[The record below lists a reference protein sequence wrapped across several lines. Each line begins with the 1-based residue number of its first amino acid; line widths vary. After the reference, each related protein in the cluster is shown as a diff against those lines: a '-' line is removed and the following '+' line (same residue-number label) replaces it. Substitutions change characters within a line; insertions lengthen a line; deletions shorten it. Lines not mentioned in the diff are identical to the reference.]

1 MTAIIYFGEI
11 LVASSLA
18 IVLLAIS
25 QLRMSSDAVLFAGG
39 VVAWTLAEY
48 VVHRFVLHGIAPTEH
63 RQHHAN
69 PDGAVLTTFWQ
80 IWICFALVYLIAGGA
95 SGAARRLDAVHEL
108 PFLAHAAMEPMNC
121 TVHYRKDICEI
132 WVGTQVPTV
141 TQAAVATLTGMPKE
155 AIVIHN
161 QYLGGGFG
169 RRLEPDGT
177 LLAVKIAKQIDGPVK
192 VIWSREEDIQHDVYR
207 PYYYDRI
214 SAGLDEAGRPIAWH
228 HRVCGSS
235 VVARF
240 APPLFKNGLDF
251 DAVEGAAEPPYA
263 IPNILVEYVRAEPPG
278 ITTGFWRGV
287 GPVHNVFIVESFMDE
302 LASAARQDPVEFR
315 RNLLAHNPRALAV
328 LNLAVQK
335 AGWGQPMPPGK
346 GRGVSLQFAF
356 GSYLSQVAE
365 VAVDEKGNVRV
376 ERIVCAV
383 DCGLPV
389 NPKMIDAQIQSGT
402 IFGLTAALRGAI
414 TIKDGRV
421 EQGNFDSY
429 PPLRIDETPPIETHS
444 GEHG

>member
-1 MTAIIYFGEI
+1 MGPMTAIIYFGEI

-95 SGAARRLDAVHEL
+95 SGAARRLDAVYEL

-141 TQAAVATLTGMPKE
+141 TQAAIATLTGMPKE

-240 APPLFKNGLDF
+240 SPPLFKNGLDF
-251 DAVEGAAEPPYA
+251 DAIEGAAEPPYA
-263 IPNILVEYVRAEPPG
+263 FPNILVEYVRAEPPG

-302 LASAARQDPVEFR
+302 LASAVGQDPS
-315 RNLLAHNPRALAV
+315 NS
-328 LNLAVQK
+328 
-335 AGWGQPMPPGK
+335 AG
-346 GRGVSLQFAF
+346 
-356 GSYLSQVAE
+356 
-365 VAVDEKGNVRV
+365 
-376 ERIVCAV
+376 
-383 DCGLPV
+383 
-389 NPKMIDAQIQSGT
+389 
-402 IFGLTAALRGAI
+402 IF
-414 TIKDGRV
+414 
-421 EQGNFDSY
+421 
-429 PPLRIDETPPIETHS
+429 
-444 GEHG
+444 